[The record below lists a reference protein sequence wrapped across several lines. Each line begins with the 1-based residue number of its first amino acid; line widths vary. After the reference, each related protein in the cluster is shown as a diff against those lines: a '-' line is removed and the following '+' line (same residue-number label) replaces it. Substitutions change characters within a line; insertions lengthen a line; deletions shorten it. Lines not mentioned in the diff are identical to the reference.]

1 VHRSEIEYK
10 LRDEFE
16 TSCINADVVPSY
28 RVIKTGYWLLTLCVY
43 ASTPPREFETSS
55 FIILLGVIFV
65 GGILP
70 FLGLVYIF
78 MLIIRKLKE

>member
-1 VHRSEIEYK
+1 MTMLK
-10 LRDEFE
+10 
-16 TSCINADVVPSY
+16 
-28 RVIKTGYWLLTLCVY
+28 KTGYWLLTLLPLLTLCVY